1 MRLGLSLLVATLAVA
16 CLVFTVSGQNQQ
28 NKEKTAPPITT
39 DDFEKAHQGVFGSD
53 VDKGTE
59 ASRLTAAFAGQSA
72 AATGSIPRKNF
83 IDEQIFGRME
93 RDKVPHAP
101 LATDQEFVRRA
112 YLDAIGLLPTP
123 AQVREFVASKDA
135 NKRDKLI
142 DSLIGSDAFA
152 DQWAWFWADLFQ
164 VRNESFAYWFKKNL
178 KLDRPYNEVFADL
191 VGGTATKNASMIPT
205 WAIYGQ
211 SLYNALRATTATDP
225 DNYYYANRLDW
236 IDESTVNL
244 GRVFLGINMD
254 CFSCHDAKGH
264 TDSINLFLT
273 TKKRSDFHQQ
283 AAFFGNTRNIA
294 TWSDR
299 SKMPSS
305 AQDVIDDLAPGYK
318 VDNDAPFY
326 TMAEGRFPR
335 KGATYEPA
343 FILTGEKPRPGTNP
357 RQELARIVPSDIQF
371 SRAAVNLVWGKL
383 MVVGFV
389 EPYDGFDLLRLD
401 PNNPPPKPWTIQP
414 TNPQLL
420 DAMAKDFQ
428 ANNYSLQHLFKTIM
442 KSSAYQLSTQYPAE
456 WKESYVPYYARR
468 FVRVLT
474 GPEVADALAQVTGNL
489 YSFNLKGQTV
499 TRVKQLSNPTGLRG
513 GSAGRNNDAARLA
526 SITPQKGNDGTAV
539 SALMQAFFQSG
550 RETPPSLANR
560 ASAVQ
565 AMMMMNS
572 PAVTNRLRPETGL
585 LQQLL
590 KSGKSDSD
598 VVEELFL
605 TAIARTP
612 TKEEIEVAG
621 RIMQAN
627 RSQGASDILWALLN
641 TPEFLLNY

>member
-1 MRLGLSLLVATLAVA
+1 MKFSFVTVLIA
-16 CLVFTVSGQNQQ
+16 CIVLTVSAQ
-28 NKEKTAPPITT
+28 EKRQTA
-39 DDFEKAHQGVFGSD
+39 DDFEKAHQGVFTPAAN
-53 VDKGTE
+53 KAAE
-59 ASRLTAAFAGQSA
+59 AGRLTESFAGA
-72 AATGSIPRKNF
+72 AASPAAANIPRKNY
-83 IDEQIFGRME
+83 IDEAIFGRME
-93 RDKVPHAP
+93 RDKIPHAP
-101 LATDQEFVRRA
+101 LATDQEFIRRA
-112 YLDAIGLLPTP
+112 YLDATGLLPTP

-135 NKRDKLI
+135 NKRGKLI
-142 DSLIGSDAFA
+142 DSLIGTEEFA
-152 DQWAWFWADLFQ
+152 EQWAWFWSDLFQ
-164 VRNESFAYWFKKNL
+164 ARNESFTYWFKENL
-178 KLDRPYNEVFADL
+178 KADRPYNEIFADL
-191 VGGTATKNASMIPT
+191 VAAPATKNASMIPA
-205 WAIYGQ
+205 WAIYSQ
-211 SLYNALRATTATDP
+211 SLYNALRATTATDQ

-236 IDESTVNL
+236 IDETTVNL

-254 CFSCHDAKGH
+254 CFSCHDGKGH

-273 TKKRSDFHQQ
+273 SKKRSDFHQQ
-283 AAFFGNTRNIA
+283 AAFFGNVRNIA

-318 VDNDAPFY
+318 TDNDAPFF

-335 KGATYEPA
+335 KPGTFEPA

-357 RQELARIVPSDIQF
+357 RQELARIAPSHIQF

-401 PNNPPPKPWTIQP
+401 PNNPPPAPWTLQP
-414 TNPQLL
+414 ANTQLL
-420 DAMAKDFQ
+420 ETMAKDFQ
-428 ANNYSLQHLFKTIM
+428 ANNYSLQHLFKSIM
-442 KSSAYQLSTQYPAE
+442 MSSAYQLSTQFPGE

-474 GPEVADALAQVTGNL
+474 GPEVADALAQVTGNP

-499 TRVKQLSNPTGLRG
+499 TRVKQTASPSMRNG
-513 GSAGRNNDAARLA
+513 GSSARNNDASRLA
-526 SITPQKGNDGTAV
+526 SVTPTRYNDGTAV

-550 RETPPSLANR
+550 RETPPSLPNR

-572 PAVTNRLRPETGL
+572 PAVTNRVRPDSGL

-590 KSGKSDSD
+590 KSGKSDAELT
-598 VVEELFL
+598 EELFL
-605 TAIARTP
+605 TALQRTP
-612 TKEEIEVAG
+612 GADELEVAG
-621 RIMQAN
+621 RILKAN

>member
-1 MRLGLSLLVATLAVA
+1 MRLGRLLFVVALAVA
-16 CLVFTVSGQNQQ
+16 CLVFTLSAQNQQ
-28 NKEKTAPPITT
+28 DKQKTPPAISA
-39 DDFEKAHQGVFGSD
+39 DDFQKAHQGVFTPD
-53 VDKGTE
+53 EDKAAE
-59 ASRLTAAFAGQSA
+59 ASRLTATFAGTSSGA
-72 AATGSIPRKNF
+72 AGEVPRRNY
-83 IDEQIFGRME
+83 IDEQVFGRME
-93 RDKVPHAP
+93 RDKIPHSP
-101 LATDQEFVRRA
+101 LANDNEFVRRA
-112 YLDAIGLLPTP
+112 YLDATGLLPTP
-123 AQVREFVASKDA
+123 SQVREFVSSKDPD
-135 NKRDKLI
+135 KRDKLI

-164 VRNESFAYWFKKNL
+164 VRNESFAFWFKKNL
-178 KLDRPYNEVFADL
+178 KLDRPYNEIFADL

-211 SLYNALRATTATDP
+211 ALYNALRATTATDQ

-236 IDESTVNL
+236 IDETTVNL

-254 CFSCHDAKGH
+254 CFSCHDAAGH

-283 AAFFGNTRNIA
+283 AAFFGKIRPIA

-318 VDNDAPFY
+318 TDSDAPFY
-326 TMAEGRFPR
+326 TMAEARFPR
-335 KGATYEPA
+335 KPGTYEPA
-343 FILTGEKPRPGTNP
+343 FILTGEKPRPGVDP
-357 RQELARIVPSDIQF
+357 RTELGRIAPGHIQF
-371 SRAAVNLVWGKL
+371 SRAAANLVWSKL

-401 PNNPPPKPWTIQP
+401 PNNPPPKPWAIQP
-414 TNPQLL
+414 TDPWLL
-420 DAMAKDFQ
+420 DQMAKDFQ
-428 ANNYSLQHLFKTIM
+428 ANNYSLHHLFKSIM
-442 KSSAYQLSTQYPAE
+442 KSSAYQLSTQFPGE

-474 GPEVADALAQVTGNL
+474 GPEVADALGQVTGNGF
-489 YSFNLKGQTV
+489 SFNLKGQTV

-526 SITPQKGNDGTAV
+526 SITPQRGNDGTAV

-550 RETPPSLANR
+550 RETPPSLPNR

-572 PAVTNRLRPETGL
+572 PAITNRVRPETGFL
-585 LQQLL
+585 NQLL
-590 KSGKSDSD
+590 KSGKSDSE

-612 TKEEIEVAG
+612 TKDETEVAG

-627 RSQGASDILWALLN
+627 RSQGASDILWGLLN